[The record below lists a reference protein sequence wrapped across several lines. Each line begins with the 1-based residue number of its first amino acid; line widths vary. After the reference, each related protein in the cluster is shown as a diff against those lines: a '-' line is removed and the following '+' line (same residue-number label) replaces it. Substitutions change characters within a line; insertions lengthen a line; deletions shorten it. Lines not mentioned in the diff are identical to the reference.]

1 MGVAT
6 RPGVGPRGP
15 VVALRVRA
23 LVWHDHGRNRGWYGP
38 RMVVAHRICRGN
50 FVERCQVDQLD
61 TPAGE
66 KGSGSTKSA
75 SGRSRTKVAKA
86 ALISRLVLALMT
98 WICSPIAG
106 STSLNVAAVVV
117 ALTGLTSTATRVAA
131 GTSSRRSSNRFAVSS
146 ALKTLTPVR
155 LPPGRERLATRSSL
169 TGSSATTKTMG
180 IIVV

>member
-50 FVERCQVDQLD
+50 FVERCQVDQVD

-66 KGSGSTKSA
+66 KGVGVDEKCVGPLAHKSCE
-75 SGRSRTKVAKA
+75 SR
-86 ALISRLVLALMT
+86 IDF
-98 WICSPIAG
+98 
-106 STSLNVAAVVV
+106 
-117 ALTGLTSTATRVAA
+117 AA
-131 GTSSRRSSNRFAVSS
+131 GAGVDDLDLQPHSWFYV
-146 ALKTLTPVR
+146 
-155 LPPGRERLATRSSL
+155 
-169 TGSSATTKTMG
+169 
-180 IIVV
+180 